1 MKYLENLAQLE
12 RIEAL
17 ARKNATGTPKEL
29 AKKINVSERTIYRLI
44 KNMKTKKIPIEFCR
58 KRNSYF
64 LNY

>member
-1 MKYLENLAQLE
+1 MK

-29 AKKINVSERTIYRLI
+29 ANKINVSERTIYRII